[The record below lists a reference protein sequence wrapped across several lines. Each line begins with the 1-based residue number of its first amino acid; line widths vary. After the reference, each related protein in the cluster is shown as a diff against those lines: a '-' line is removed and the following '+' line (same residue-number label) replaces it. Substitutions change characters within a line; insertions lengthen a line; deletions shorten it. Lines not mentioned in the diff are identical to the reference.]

1 MRFDS
6 KLLLDKGPALPPS
19 HFQQRGHGV
28 AASNNGINNGMT
40 MYSSSSSGYP
50 EHLCLA
56 MDCEMVGV
64 GPHHISVLAR
74 VSIVDFRGEIV
85 YDTFV
90 KVEEKVTDYR
100 TAVSGIRPEDLRNGV
115 PYGKCR
121 SQVRVILAG
130 KILVGHGLQNDLAV
144 LNLRHPAHMIRDT
157 SLYLPYSMQDFG
169 SGIVVRSRSLR
180 DLMRDFCG
188 TTIQAGE
195 HDSVEDARA
204 AMTLYGLAKTEW
216 DASASLSSYATT
228 TSTATPTVATTATA
242 LSYSHN
248 HNNHHNNHHSSL
260 NPSHSAASHYRST
273 SGRKYFARPSAAA
286 AYQEYHGYPQSYH
299 RPATTFY

>member
-1 MRFDS
+1 MRFDT
-6 KLLLDKGPALPPS
+6 KLSLDKGPPALPPT
-19 HFQQRGHGV
+19 HFQQRHQAAA
-28 AASNNGINNGMT
+28 AASATSTT
-40 MYSSSSSGYP
+40 MYYP

-74 VSIVDFRGEIV
+74 VSIVNFAGEIV
-85 YDTFV
+85 YDSFV

-100 TAVSGIRPEDLRNGV
+100 TAVSGIRPEDLHNGV

-130 KILVGHGLQNDLAV
+130 KLLIGHGLQNDLAV

-157 SLYLPYSMQDFG
+157 SLYLPYMQQDFG
-169 SGIVVRSRSLR
+169 SGIVIRSRSLR
-180 DLMRDFCG
+180 DLVRDFCG
-188 TTIQAGE
+188 KTIQSGE

-204 AMTLYGLAKTEW
+204 AMALYGLAKTEW
-216 DASASLSSYATT
+216 DATANLTFTSTT
-228 TSTATPTVATTATA
+228 TTTN
-242 LSYSHN
+242 SNNNSHAGGSSSSSS
-248 HNNHHNNHHSSL
+248 HH
-260 NPSHSAASHYRST
+260 PQYRST
-273 SGRKYFARPSAAA
+273 SGRKSFARPSSSASSSP
-286 AYQEYHGYPQSYH
+286 YHHHHHHHEQYNGYYQSYH

>member
-6 KLLLDKGPALPPS
+6 KLSLDKGPPSLPPT
-19 HFQQRGHGV
+19 HFQQQ
-28 AASNNGINNGMT
+28 AAAATAATTSPSIM
-40 MYSSSSSGYP
+40 YP

-74 VSIVDFRGEIV
+74 VSIVNFAGEIV
-85 YDTFV
+85 YDSFV

-100 TAVSGIRPEDLRNGV
+100 TAVSGIRPDDLRNGV

-130 KILVGHGLQNDLAV
+130 KLLIGHGLQNDLAV
-144 LNLRHPAHMIRDT
+144 LNLRHPAHLIRDT

-169 SGIVVRSRSLR
+169 SGIVIRSRSLR
-180 DLMRDFCG
+180 DLMREFCG
-188 TTIQAGE
+188 QTIQSGE

-216 DASASLSSYATT
+216 DATANLTFTT
-228 TSTATPTVATTATA
+228 TTTATN
-242 LSYSHN
+242 SYNSHAN
-248 HNNHHNNHHSSL
+248 AGSSH
-260 NPSHSAASHYRST
+260 PHRPT
-273 SGRKYFARPSAAA
+273 SGRKSFARPSAAA
-286 AYQEYHGYPQSYH
+286 SSSSPYHHHHHHHEQYNGYYQSYH